1 MRMITKFVVLL
12 AVITMSSQIVFAA
25 NQDKVKVTGDLVK
38 NGYLTIDVDWM
49 VDSAKYSGATNDV
62 VRQKIRE
69 EIWEKMLPQL
79 VKKTSGYPVSYDKSN
94 FTKISENIKLIK
106 QRPDGTTLDEVK
118 IKVRF
123 YCPRYAGTEKATK
136 KPTEE
141 KMDKEFKYR
150 FVRGI

>member
-1 MRMITKFVVLL
+1 MKTITRFVVML
-12 AVITMSSQIVFAA
+12 AVIAMSAQAVSAA
-25 NQDKVKVTGDLVK
+25 TQNKVKVMGDLTRD
-38 NGYLTIDVDWM
+38 GYLTIDVDWM

-62 VRQKIRE
+62 VRQKVRE
-69 EIWEKMLPQL
+69 EIWEKLLPQL

-94 FTKISENIKLIK
+94 FTKLSENIKLIE

-123 YCPRYAGTEKATK
+123 YCPRHAGPAKNVQQASK
-136 KPTEE
+136 KKTDEE
-141 KMDKEFKYR
+141 LKYR